1 MPPLR
6 AGKEDTMDDLNHQ
19 AGSARLL
26 NMPGRRDQMLRT
38 MLLCALTAAVFFLPF
53 YLIDGGFFHYAGDFN
68 SQQISFY
75 RYMNGFIKGGGYP
88 DGMAGAAQNTFSWA
102 TDLGSG
108 AMNAYSFYLYG
119 SPFFWLSLIF
129 PQNWLP
135 YLMVPLLILKF
146 AVAGG
151 GAYRYLCRYVR
162 RTDYAML
169 GACLY
174 AFSGFSVY
182 NVFFNHFVDVVALF
196 PWMLWALDE
205 TLYEQEKHY
214 GLFAFWVGVNLLNN
228 YFFFIGQVIF
238 LVIYFICK
246 LTTRDFP
253 MNLRLFARLAFE
265 SLLGAALGFVLL
277 WPAVL
282 SLLQN
287 PRTIDLSSGWGFL
300 TYSKVQQYLAIL
312 LSWILPPDSP
322 YITSIWSE
330 GIIKWTSM
338 SAYLPL
344 CSLAGAMAYWRARQG
359 DSKKRIVAVC
369 AVFALVPVLNSAFYA
384 LNSSYYARWYYM
396 PVLILCAM
404 TACGLES
411 PDITADELDA
421 PARGIGWL
429 MLATLAFA
437 VVPVQDSSTK
447 EWSLGVLQNPGQYF
461 VVLGFGLGG
470 LVLYHFICRR
480 WRGSRA
486 FARRM
491 TAAVLAFAC
500 LFSMVHIGIGKFG
513 QWHTDSDLV
522 EQYTSALQLKDDLP
536 EGDWRVDTYETHD
549 NLGLWLDKSCLQY
562 FGSTAAPSILSF
574 YPALGV
580 KRDVRSE
587 PEISNY
593 ALRGLLSV
601 KYLITTPEKQEDF
614 LAAADEG
621 WDYYD
626 TRDGFMLYENKNYV
640 PMGFTYD
647 YYITEEEYEAT
658 VKNTRSNLLM
668 RALVLSE
675 EDAAVYGK
683 YLKKLPEEKRND
695 LWYDTYI
702 SDCADR
708 RASACRV
715 FQMTNSGFHAEIDLG
730 KEDLV
735 FFSVPYDDG
744 FTAYVN
750 GQETDILRVDEGLM
764 AVLAPAGENTIDFV
778 YQADGFSLAGK
789 VSLAGLAVFVVYT
802 GYFVWKKKKRC

>member
-1 MPPLR
+1 MEKFIKP
-6 AGKEDTMDDLNHQ
+6 
-19 AGSARLL
+19 RLL
-26 NMPGRRDQMLRT
+26 TPSGQSHKKFWQAVG
-38 MLLCALTAAVFFLPF
+38 LCALTAAIFFLPF
-53 YLIDGGFFHYAGDFN
+53 YLLDGGFFHYAGDFN

-75 RYMNGFIKGGGYP
+75 RYMNGFVKGAGYP
-88 DGMAGAAQNTFSWA
+88 DSAFAGAPRNTFSWA

-108 AMNAYSFYLYG
+108 VMNAYSFYLYG
-119 SPFFWLSLIF
+119 SPFFWLSVLL
-129 PQNWLP
+129 PQSWLP
-135 YLMVPLLILKF
+135 YMMVPLLVLKF
-146 AVAGG
+146 GVAGG
-151 GAYRYLCRYVR
+151 GAYLYLRRYVKNAN
-162 RTDYAML
+162 YAVL

-174 AFSGFSVY
+174 ALSGFAVY

-196 PWMLWALDE
+196 PYLLWALDE
-205 TLYEQEKHY
+205 AIYEDRH
-214 GLFAFWVGVNLLNN
+214 GLFAFWVAVNLLNN
-228 YFFFIGQVIF
+228 YFFFVGQVLF
-238 LVIYFICK
+238 LCIYFVCK
-246 LTTRDFP
+246 LSARDF
-253 MNLRLFARLAFE
+253 RLTGRKF
-265 SLLGAALGFVLL
+265 GHLL
-277 WPAVL
+277 WESVLGVAMGCLLLFPAVL

-344 CSLAGAMAYWRARQG
+344 CSLAGATAYWRARQG

-491 TAAVLAFAC
+491 TAVVLAFAC

-536 EGDWRVDTYETHD
+536 EGDWRVDTYEIHD

-614 LAAADEG
+614 LAAADEE

-626 TRDGFMLYENKNYV
+626 TRDGFILYENENYV

-668 RALVLSE
+668 RALVFSE
-675 EDAAVYGK
+675 EDAAAYGQ
-683 YLKKLPEEKRND
+683 YLKKLPEEKLND
-695 LWYDTYI
+695 LWYDTYV

-730 KEDLV
+730 KEKLV

-764 AVLAPAGENTIDFV
+764 AVLAPAGESTIDFV
-778 YQADGFSLAGK
+778 YQADGFSLASR